1 MNKKTVVTVVVI
13 VILAVVIALVA
24 ITKAFRASEPTL
36 IQGEVEAQEY
46 KISSKLPGRI
56 DSICVHQGQ
65 DVKKGELI
73 YVMATPEVDAKLE
86 QAEAA
91 RRAAA
96 AQKSKVDAG
105 AREQVIKSAKA
116 VVEEVQL
123 MVDYAQKSY
132 DRVEALY
139 QDGVVPLQK
148 RDEVKVNLDVAKQ
161 KLQMATQQYQM
172 AKEGAQWEDKVAA
185 GALVDRAQGAVNEV
199 ESYLADAA
207 QLSPIDGEISS
218 VIAQV
223 GELVSTGYP
232 VVTVVDMRSAWVSFN
247 VTEDLLPQMN
257 KGKKLEVYVPG
268 LDKNIELQIQSISVE
283 ADYATWSSTRSKGG
297 FDIRTFEIKAIPTS
311 KDTGLRVGM
320 TVLYELPSTK

>member
-1 MNKKTVVTVVVI
+1 MNKKTVVAVAVIVTIAVVV
-13 VILAVVIALVA
+13 ALVA
-24 ITKAFRASEPTL
+24 ITNALRGSELTL
-36 IQGEVEAQEY
+36 IQGEVDATEY
-46 KISSKLPGRI
+46 KISSKLAGRI
-56 DSICVHQGQ
+56 DTIRVHQGQ
-65 DVKKGELI
+65 EVKKGELL
-73 YVMATPEVDAKLE
+73 YVMATPEVGAKLE
-86 QAEAA
+86 QAQAA
-91 RRAAA
+91 RTAAA

-105 AREQVIKSAKA
+105 ARKQIIASAKA

-123 MVDYAQKSY
+123 MVEYAQKSY

-139 QDGVVPLQK
+139 QDGVVSLQK

-199 ESYLADAA
+199 ESYLADAS

-232 VVTVVDMRSAWVSFN
+232 VMTVVDMRSAWVSFN
-247 VTEDLLPQMN
+247 VTENLLPQLP
-257 KGKKLEVYVPG
+257 KGKKLDVYVPG
-268 LDKNIELQIQSISVE
+268 LDKNIELEIVSISVE

-297 FDIRTFEIKAIPTS
+297 FDIRTFELRAVPTT

-320 TVLYELPSTK
+320 TVVYELPSTK